1 LLITHDLGVIAETA
15 HRVAVMY
22 AGKIVEEAD
31 VATIFKNPLHP
42 YTRGL
47 MKSVP
52 RIDESGGMRRLAEV
66 PGLVPNLY
74 NLPPGCS
81 FFDRCS
87 VGSEKCR
94 TVNAKLFAVDAGHS
108 VSCWLAREG

>member
-1 LLITHDLGVIAETA
+1 
-15 HRVAVMY
+15 MY

-42 YTRGL
+42 YTQGL

-52 RIDESGGMRRLAEV
+52 RIDESGSMRRLAEI

-81 FFDRCS
+81 FFDRCP
-87 VGSEKCR
+87 VGYEKCR
-94 TVNAKLFAVDAGHS
+94 THNPKLFAVDAGHA
-108 VSCWLAREG
+108 VSCWLVRDG

>member
-1 LLITHDLGVIAETA
+1 MLITHDLGVIAETA

-22 AGKIVEEAD
+22 AGKIVEEAE
-31 VATIFKNPLHP
+31 VGTIFKNPLHP
-42 YTRGL
+42 YTQGL

-52 RIDESGGMRRLAEV
+52 RIDASGTKHRLEEV

-74 NLPPGCS
+74 NLPQGCS
-81 FFDRCS
+81 FFDRCP

-94 TVNAKLFAVDAGHS
+94 TTNSRLVNVDQGHS
-108 VSCWLAREG
+108 VRCRLARNG